1 MSDKAPKRRRTWV
14 NFYEDGSDDG
24 CNFATKTDAKEN
36 ASTAYKTTQVPFVE
50 LRRGD
55 VVLSREE
62 AALIRSTLVRLEE
75 IASEHLGQMQP
86 VSVLPLLRGGR

>member
-1 MSDKAPKRRRTWV
+1 MSDKSQKRRKVWV
-14 NFYEDGSDDG
+14 NEYAVDESLSTVAHPAKWSALESIGSDG
-24 CNFATKTDAKEN
+24 KA
-36 ASTAYKTTQVPFVE
+36 VPFVE

-55 VVLSREE
+55 VVLSQEE